1 MFTLKKLGLDM
12 ENKQYS
18 KREILSAL
26 AAYSFLALIICV
38 FTFGFFKACADE
50 AAAQEQQAK
59 EWQQRFERGEPVEMK
74 ARVGGAE

>member
-1 MFTLKKLGLDM
+1 M

-50 AAAQEQQAK
+50 AAAQEQKAK
-59 EWQQRFERGEPVEMK
+59 EWQQRFERGEPVDVQV
-74 ARVGGAE
+74 RIIGGK